1 MTEKRRLTLSE
12 LLCAICFALCF
23 FAFMLTEA
31 FVNERCAELLGSAA
45 VTPVYSLGL
54 VCTGVGFLS
63 FSLFRRICGG
73 EKARRAALLLIGA
86 LCLAAAAALL
96 TADRLPG
103 PFAAKRSAR
112 WGSGG
117 ALPSQDG
124 S

>member
-54 VCTGVGFLS
+54 VCTGVGS
-63 FSLFRRICGG
+63 SPFRCSAESAG
-73 EKARRAALLLIGA
+73 ERRREGRR
-86 LCLAAAAALL
+86 CSS
-96 TADRLPG
+96 
-103 PFAAKRSAR
+103 SAR
-112 WGSGG
+112 C
-117 ALPSQDG
+117 ALRRPPCCCSQTG
-124 S
+124 RFRS